1 MVCGLGDGESFE
13 NLSVKGNQHYFL
25 SLEMYEDSLSDWTHT
40 KVIVFEIL
48 GHLVHPFWEL
58 KILKI
63 LPLLFSMALFL
74 RA

>member
-13 NLSVKGNQHYFL
+13 NLSVKGNQHHFL
-25 SLEMYEDSLSDWTHT
+25 PLEMYEDSLSDWTHT
-40 KVIVFEIL
+40 KVIVFEVL
-48 GHLVHPFWEL
+48 GHFVHPFWEL

-63 LPLLFSMALFL
+63 LSLLFSMALFL